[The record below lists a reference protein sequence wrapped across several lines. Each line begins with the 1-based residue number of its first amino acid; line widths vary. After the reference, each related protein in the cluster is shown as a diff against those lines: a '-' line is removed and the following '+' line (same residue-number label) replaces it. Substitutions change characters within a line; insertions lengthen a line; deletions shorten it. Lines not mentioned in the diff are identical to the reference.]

1 VQDVTNSLQMEPMA
15 HKPEIST
22 EPGPRGATGDNAA
35 LGDAVYVYELHRGHA
50 SVCDEARSRLGMPQ
64 DRGEASSQETP
75 IGFQT
80 TISLQSDTPDEVPDT
95 EPSRSAE
102 NTKADSSSS

>member
-1 VQDVTNSLQMEPMA
+1 
-15 HKPEIST
+15 
-22 EPGPRGATGDNAA
+22 
-35 LGDAVYVYELHRGHA
+35 
-50 SVCDEARSRLGMPQ
+50 MPQ

-80 TISLQSDTPDEVPDT
+80 TLNLQSDTPDEVPGT

>member
-1 VQDVTNSLQMEPMA
+1 
-15 HKPEIST
+15 
-22 EPGPRGATGDNAA
+22 
-35 LGDAVYVYELHRGHA
+35 
-50 SVCDEARSRLGMPQ
+50 MPQ